1 MLDEDERV
9 CRLCQ
14 GRLHTKCANSGLCQQ
29 CAEDDIPSFASEYT
43 QPEGHESTEEEELED
58 FEEGEPFV
66 LEERIGR
73 GLAEEEVLSDEE
85 EYEDVEP
92 TDIVQDEQP
101 ERVERVVVEYIELN
115 EQPERVERDVTP
127 LEFLEWL
134 YMQPV

>member
-9 CRLCQ
+9 CWLCQ
-14 GRLHTKCANSGLCQQ
+14 GRLHTKCASSGLCQQ
-29 CAEDDIPSFASEYT
+29 CAEDDVTSVSSEYM

-85 EYEDVEP
+85 EYEDVEH
-92 TDIVQDEQP
+92 TDIVQYDDP
-101 ERVERVVVEYIELN
+101 ERVERVEYPEIDPDEFYVWLN
-115 EQPERVERDVTP
+115 MYLSMP
-127 LEFLEWL
+127 
-134 YMQPV
+134 

>member
-9 CRLCQ
+9 CWLCQ
-14 GRLHTKCANSGLCQQ
+14 GRLHTKCASSGLCQQ
-29 CAEDDIPSFASEYT
+29 CAEDDVTSASSEYM

-85 EYEDVEP
+85 EYEDVEH
-92 TDIVQDEQP
+92 TDIVQSDDP
-101 ERVERVVVEYIELN
+101 ERVERVEYREINPDEFYVWLN
-115 EQPERVERDVTP
+115 
-127 LEFLEWL
+127 
-134 YMQPV
+134 MQPL

>member
-1 MLDEDERV
+1 M
-9 CRLCQ
+9 
-14 GRLHTKCANSGLCQQ
+14 
-29 CAEDDIPSFASEYT
+29 

-92 TDIVQDEQP
+92 TDIVQYDDP
-101 ERVERVVVEYIELN
+101 ERVERVVFRE
-115 EQPERVERDVTP
+115 VTP
-127 LEFLEWL
+127 LEFHEWL
-134 YMQPV
+134 NMQPL

>member
-9 CRLCQ
+9 CWLCQ
-14 GRLHTKCANSGLCQQ
+14 GRLHTKCARSGLCQQ
-29 CAEDDIPSFASEYT
+29 CAEDDVTSASSEYT

-85 EYEDVEP
+85 ESEDVEH
-92 TDIVQDEQP
+92 TDIVQSDDP
-101 ERVERVVVEYIELN
+101 ERVERVEYREI
-115 EQPERVERDVTP
+115 TP
-127 LEFLEWL
+127 DEFYEWL
-134 YMQPV
+134 NMQPL